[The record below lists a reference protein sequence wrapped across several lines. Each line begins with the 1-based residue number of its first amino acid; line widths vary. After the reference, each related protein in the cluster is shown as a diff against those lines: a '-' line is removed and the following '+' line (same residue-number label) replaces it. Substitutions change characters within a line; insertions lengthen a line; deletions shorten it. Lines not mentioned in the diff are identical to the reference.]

1 MEGATTTRL
10 RFKGEGGSSSRRSER
25 RSLAHSRSSSK
36 SRVRSRSR
44 SPSHSSKK
52 KRRRGSRSRSPSN
65 SRSGHRDHRHN
76 SKPHSSKYKITPA
89 GFAPAS
95 LPDYD
100 YLFDPDDYSIHSP
113 EAVYLREQERERQR
127 DKAYE
132 QEQEQQ
138 EEERQRDP
146 WLRHLFDELA
156 NDDSLDYHSSLFES
170 HVPHH
175 HPHTSHIN
183 ALSDSDYTSYMR
195 RGMRRSRAE
204 KEAQEWEDWVQEQER
219 TRRQQAKEDQKQKD
233 ERSRQR
239 RQERKERER
248 VEREANKD
256 VGEYDDTPANRL
268 WKQKSVEAARRAYEH
283 GWQMLTLQHQQKASE
298 GPLSMD
304 MIPWPPLGATS
315 ESTTLSS
322 SAPSLSSTLGASAST
337 SELSLFD
344 FLFYGTTTDQL
355 DVRKRLLRRE
365 QLRFHP
371 DKFKQRFGARM
382 PTERSSNG
390 GERERIL
397 AMVEKVARAFN
408 EIGEALQSAS

>member
-1 MEGATTTRL
+1 M
-10 RFKGEGGSSSRRSER
+10 RS
-25 RSLAHSRSSSK
+25 
-36 SRVRSRSR
+36 RSRSR

-65 SRSGHRDHRHN
+65 SRSGRRDHHN
-76 SKPHSSKYKITPA
+76 SKRQSSKYKITPA
-89 GFAPAS
+89 GYAPAS
-95 LPDYD
+95 LSNYD

-127 DKAYE
+127 DEAY
-132 QEQEQQ
+132 EQQ
-138 EEERQRDP
+138 EEEQQRDP

-156 NDDSLDYHSSLFES
+156 NDDSSDYHSSLFES
-170 HVPHH
+170 HAQSSFPHH
-175 HPHTSHIN
+175 SHTSHIEG
-183 ALSDSDYTSYMR
+183 LSDSDYTSYMR

-219 TRRQQAKEDQKQKD
+219 TRHQQAKEDQKQKD

-248 VEREANKD
+248 LEREANKV
-256 VGEYDDTPANRL
+256 VGEYDDTPANQL

-283 GWQMLTLQHQQKASE
+283 GWQMLTLQRQEKASE

-315 ESTTLSS
+315 ESTTLPS
-322 SAPSLSSTLGASAST
+322 SAPSSSSSTPGAGAST

-382 PTERSSNG
+382 PTERTPNG

-408 EIGEALQSAS
+408 EIGKALQSAS